1 MPDADLVLEGGGVR
15 GLGTAGAVIRL
26 LEAGYTFRRVAGT
39 SVGAVAAAF
48 VASGMDAARF
58 RRVIEE
64 VDLHRIPDRFPP
76 GVPLL
81 SEGLALLSRRGSYQ
95 GAWIHAWI
103 KDVLAEAGVTTFA
116 DLRRKDGGDCADL
129 PEDRKYRL
137 VVMATDVT
145 RGRLLRLPW
154 DYRHYHLE
162 PDDQPVADAVRMS
175 LSIPFYFAPCALT
188 DPTTGRS
195 SVIVDG
201 GVLSNFPVDI
211 FDRTDGRAPR
221 WPTFGVRIIPDLPEG
236 MAELFPG
243 PAVAMSPSLLL
254 LQQVVTTA
262 VVGHDQTQLDRPGIR
277 DRTIRV
283 DTPGIGITD
292 FHLPK
297 DKRAAA
303 VAQGWTAADDFLR
316 RLRPPTAAE
325 SPVGAA
331 RASARQ
337 GPGAVQPRP

>member
-1 MPDADLVLEGGGVR
+1 
-15 GLGTAGAVIRL
+15 
-26 LEAGYTFRRVAGT
+26 
-39 SVGAVAAAF
+39 
-48 VASGMDAARF
+48 
-58 RRVIEE
+58 
-64 VDLHRIPDRFPP
+64 
-76 GVPLL
+76 
-81 SEGLALLSRRGSYQ
+81 
-95 GAWIHAWI
+95 
-103 KDVLAEAGVTTFA
+103 
-116 DLRRKDGGDCADL
+116 
-129 PEDRKYRL
+129 
-137 VVMATDVT
+137 MATDVT

-154 DYRHYHLE
+154 DYRLYHLE

-175 LSIPFYFAPCALT
+175 LSIPFYFAPCTLT
-188 DPTTGRS
+188 DPMTGRS

-211 FDRTDGRAPR
+211 FDRTDGKRRAGR
-221 WPTFGVRIIPDLPEG
+221 LSGSGSSRTCRKGWPNCSP
-236 MAELFPG
+236 A
-243 PAVAMSPSLLL
+243 AVAMSPSLLL

-277 DRTIRV
+277 DRTVRV

-316 RLRPPTAAE
+316 RLRPPAAAGT
-325 SPVGAA
+325 PAAAA

-337 GPGAVQPRP
+337 GPGSVQPRP